1 MRGWYV
7 MHSKPQKEQWLYKQL
22 NALDLDIDVY
32 YPCLNSKRQKLHS
45 YTVKPYFPRYLFVNV
60 DLNLTG
66 ISMLQW
72 IPGSLGLVSFGGEPA
87 CVPEALLQRI
97 RHRVDEINRAAN
109 DMLSGLKPGDEVVI
123 RSGPFA
129 GYDAIFCNRL
139 RDSERVQVLLKVLQD
154 QRMKIDLQ
162 VSQIRVTKQDRSL
175 L

>member
-7 MHSKPQKEQWLYKQL
+7 MQSKPQKEQWLYTQL
-22 NALDLDIDVY
+22 NALDIDVY
-32 YPCLNSKRQKLHS
+32 YPCLNAANGKLHS

-87 CVPEALLQRI
+87 CVPEGLLQSI
-97 RHRVDEINRAAN
+97 RHRVDQINGAAN
-109 DMLSGLKPGDEVVI
+109 NVFNNLKPGDEVVI
-123 RSGPFA
+123 QSGPFA

-139 RDSERVQVLLKVLQD
+139 RDSERVQVFLKVLQD

-162 VSQIRVTKQDRSL
+162 VSQIRVAKQNRSL

>member
-7 MHSKPQKEQWLYKQL
+7 LYSKPQKEQWLYKQL
-22 NALDLDIDVY
+22 NALEIDVY
-32 YPCLNSKRQKLHS
+32 YPCLKSRNEKLHS

-60 DLNLTG
+60 DLYLTG
-66 ISMLQW
+66 LSMLQW

-87 CVPEALLQRI
+87 CVPEGLLQRI
-97 RHRVDEINRAAN
+97 RHRVDEINSAADN
-109 DMLSGLKPGDEVVI
+109 VLNSLKPGDEVVVQ
-123 RSGPFA
+123 SGPFA

-139 RDSERVQVLLKVLQD
+139 HDSERVQVFLKVLQD

-162 VSQIRVTKQDRSL
+162 VSQIRVAKQNRSL